1 MDAIFLLLCLLLNS
15 SCRLICG
22 IERLPSN
29 EASVKSTHVTSTIN
43 CGPPKPFQNNT
54 ELKWRPGARNQSVF
68 LPGEKAVFV
77 CKKGFR
83 QIGWLQTL
91 TCQTNG
97 SEKGSISLFLGK
109 ADIILFFFSLQN
121 MFNWKMISFINPYCV
136 PQLTDEFS
144 PSQWK
149 E

>member
-1 MDAIFLLLCLLLNS
+1 MRLLKTGHRMEKPELCS
-15 SCRLICG
+15 D
-22 IERLPSN
+22 
-29 EASVKSTHVTSTIN
+29 HVYVAYMKLSFEYLY
-43 CGPPKPFQNNT
+43 K
-54 ELKWRPGARNQSVF
+54 
-68 LPGEKAVFV
+68 
-77 CKKGFR
+77 
-83 QIGWLQTL
+83 
-91 TCQTNG
+91 TNG
-97 SEKGSISLFLGK
+97 NEKGSISLFLGK